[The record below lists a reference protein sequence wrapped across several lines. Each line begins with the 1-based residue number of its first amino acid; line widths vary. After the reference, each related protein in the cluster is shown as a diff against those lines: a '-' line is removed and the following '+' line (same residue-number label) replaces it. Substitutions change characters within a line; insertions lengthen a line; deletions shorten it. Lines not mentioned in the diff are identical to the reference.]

1 MDVLNKLVHILLCQ
15 TLSLKVIS
23 NTFLLAQVRLTLG
36 ISSVIYYLFE
46 LFCFLW
52 LVHRLHHSNYT
63 IVSNWWINFILESL
77 NTRCVMCSVAHLISD
92 CTRRIE
98 LYVTC
103 VRYHTI
109 VRTLSNLSL
118 FDSYGLL
125 RLLFNVVV
133 LKDRL
138 TLLQIPFCLFT
149 ADFIRH
155 SIVATEVLAM
165 VFGCPHC
172 VPRGCLGIRSWSS

>member
-1 MDVLNKLVHILLCQ
+1 M
-15 TLSLKVIS
+15 
-23 NTFLLAQVRLTLG
+23 F
-36 ISSVIYYLFE
+36 
-46 LFCFLW
+46 
-52 LVHRLHHSNYT
+52 
-63 IVSNWWINFILESL
+63 
-77 NTRCVMCSVAHLISD
+77 SVAHLISD

-98 LYVTC
+98 LYITS

-138 TLLQIPFCLFT
+138 TLLQIPLCLLT
-149 ADFIRH
+149 ADFI
-155 SIVATEVLAM
+155 
-165 VFGCPHC
+165 
-172 VPRGCLGIRSWSS
+172 